1 MTDRLYKF
9 NFDCGRM
16 GNLDGIFVADDKK
29 IKQLIKQNPSIYFG
43 EVLGKYSEIFG
54 DFSEMNVEKIKMDS
68 RTVKKVSSI
77 LGKSWGGYNLMDYVK
92 ESELDNQNRGD

>member
-1 MTDRLYKF
+1 MTNRLYKF
-9 NFDCGRM
+9 DFDCGRM

-43 EVLGKYSEIFG
+43 EVLGKHSEIFG

-77 LGKSWGGYNLMDYVK
+77 LGKSWSGYNLMDYVE
-92 ESELDNQNRGD
+92 ESELNNQNRGD